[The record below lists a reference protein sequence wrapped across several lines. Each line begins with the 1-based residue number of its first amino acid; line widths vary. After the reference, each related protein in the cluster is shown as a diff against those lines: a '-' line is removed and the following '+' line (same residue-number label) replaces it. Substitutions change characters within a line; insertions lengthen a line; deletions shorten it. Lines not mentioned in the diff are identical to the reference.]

1 MARLLIRGGRVV
13 DPSQAIDRVDD
24 VLVEDGRI
32 AAIAS
37 GGTADETIDAS
48 GRIVC
53 PGLVDMHVH
62 LREPGREEDET
73 IATGARA
80 AVAGG
85 FTSIACI
92 PNTEPPIDTQANVEF
107 IHQKAARADACNVFV
122 VACVSRNREGKELA
136 EIGQLVEAGAVAF
149 SDDGSPVADAEL
161 MRRAFEYCRMFDKPI
176 LAHEE
181 VLELSRGGVMNEG
194 LVSLV
199 LGLPG
204 MPPAAEDVMIGRD
217 IALAEVTGGRLHVMH
232 VSTAGGV
239 ELVRAAKARGARVT
253 AEACPHH
260 FTLTDESLRGFDSN
274 FKMSPPLRTAADVDA
289 IIAGLVD
296 GTIDCIA
303 TDHAPHAL
311 EKKML
316 ELDRAPFGI
325 LGLETAVGLAVTR
338 LVVPGRIGWPRLVEA
353 MSTLPARILG
363 IDRGTLRPGAVAD
376 ITLIDPQQTW
386 QVDVEA
392 FQSKSV
398 NSPFHGWTLQ
408 GRAVA
413 TIVGGRVKYRLGS

>member
-13 DPSQAIDRVDD
+13 DPAQGIDRVDD
-24 VLVEDGRI
+24 VLVDNGTLVGIGE
-32 AAIAS
+32 S
-37 GGTADETIDAS
+37 GTAEETIDAA
-48 GRIVC
+48 GLIVC
-53 PGLVDMHVH
+53 PGLIDMHVH

-92 PNTEPPIDTQANVEF
+92 PNTEPPIDTQADVEF

-239 ELVRAAKARGARVT
+239 ALVRAAKARGSRVT

-260 FTLTDESLRGFDSN
+260 FTLTDESLRSFDSN

-338 LVVPGRIGWPRLVEA
+338 LIVPGRIGWPRLVEA

-386 QVDVEA
+386 QVDVKT

-413 TIVGGRVKYRLGS
+413 TIVGGRVKYRLGI